1 MPHHAPAENN
11 AATTTRA
18 STTLNPGRELPGA
31 DCVPQD
37 AHTTETFDAERLN
50 RLVK

>member
-1 MPHHAPAENN
+1 MERLSLIHI
-11 AATTTRA
+11 
-18 STTLNPGRELPGA
+18 LPLD

>member
-1 MPHHAPAENN
+1 LLWQAVEKLSA
-11 AATTTRA
+11 RA
-18 STTLNPGRELPGA
+18 RELPAG

-37 AHTTETFDAERLN
+37 AQTTECFDAERLN